1 MSTVENEKINNISLI
16 TSRIKSIIKIMED
29 MVSNEGQEI
38 NISGNI
44 KAQESELLVGKYTI
58 NMKLISDN
66 KQFEEAIEKLNNPN
80 INQQDIIDVEGD
92 K

>member
-16 TSRIKSIIKIMED
+16 TNRIKSIIKIMED

-44 KAQESELLVGKYTI
+44 KAKESKLLVGKYTI

-66 KQFEEAIEKLNNPN
+66 KQSEEVIEKLNNPN
-80 INQQDIIDVEGD
+80 INQQEIIDVEGD
-92 K
+92 T